1 MMMQA
6 RAGSGKDA
14 DMSPFEAARKL
25 LSLDSRDLHLDSLV
39 IQHGLSSH
47 VNLSLF
53 SPAVLQ
59 ARAGSGKDADMSPF
73 EAARKLLSLDSRDL
87 HLGQR
92 ADLVFQDSDLVP
104 LLIQVIYMHVK
115 EERGM
120 KMEMNK
126 DASRSALGESRCTWG
141 AGCT

>member
-1 MMMQA
+1 
-6 RAGSGKDA
+6 
-14 DMSPFEAARKL
+14 
-25 LSLDSRDLHLDSLV
+25 
-39 IQHGLSSH
+39 
-47 VNLSLF
+47 
-53 SPAVLQ
+53 
-59 ARAGSGKDADMSPF
+59 MSPF

-115 EERGM
+115 EEWGM

-126 DASRSALGESRCTWG
+126 DASRSALGKSRRTCGPGLPCMSGQHRVCWCSRIRISCPSSCRNS
-141 AGCT
+141 AAA